1 MDEPITCGGPSIR
14 GRCARCSRA
23 KPPQQGG
30 GFEVLRRLLTGME
43 YVLQIIVTDRL
54 KSYGAA
60 IKNSS

>member
-1 MDEPITCGGPSIR
+1 M
-14 GRCARCSRA
+14 
-23 KPPQQGG
+23 
-30 GFEVLRRLLTGME
+30 RRLLTGME